1 MNGGVAILLE
11 RMKTHPEEFFNHG
24 SRWNNLIMDFERSL
38 DPAEYKLLEEGIAK
52 CRQEEFTQKVMGKLI
67 GEEREDREVLNTGAV
82 SGSVTLTNSG
92 AGTRYSWTSPTIT
105 IPPTK

>member
-1 MNGGVAILLE
+1 MNGGVEILLA
-11 RMKTHPEEFFNHG
+11 RMETHPEEFFNHG

-67 GEEREDREVLNTGAV
+67 GEEREDKELME
-82 SGSVTLTNSG
+82 
-92 AGTRYSWTSPTIT
+92 
-105 IPPTK
+105 KFK